1 MANKCK
7 VCGAP
12 LTDDN
17 WLKYPTD
24 EPVALC
30 VNCMAKL
37 LSTALARVI
46 SEAALVAERLVQVYG
61 Q

>member
-37 LSTALARVI
+37 LSTALATGLFGV
-46 SEAALVAERLVQVYG
+46 
-61 Q
+61 